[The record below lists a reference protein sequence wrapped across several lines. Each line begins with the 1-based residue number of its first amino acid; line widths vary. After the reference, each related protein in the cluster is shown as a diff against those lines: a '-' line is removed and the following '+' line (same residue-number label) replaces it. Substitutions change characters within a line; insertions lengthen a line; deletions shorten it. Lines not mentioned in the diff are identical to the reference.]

1 VSDPLAQVAALP
13 GVTDAVTDARGSV
26 DRLLGHR
33 ILRRRSAEVSAES
46 ALRGARASAALEG
59 VALPLEEMRGAMAA
73 GSGDGTA
80 GAMGDGVAERHGL
93 GDPVVQGALRISAE
107 IGSLTVTW
115 RQAPRQ
121 VLARLHVL
129 AAAGVVPPGGLGR
142 PRGAGQGVR
151 DPLELGPP
159 PAPREVAAR
168 LDALSGLLTTPTK
181 APALVAGAIVQGE
194 LLALRPFGWGDGM
207 VARAAQ
213 RLTLIDRG
221 LDPKSLT
228 APEVGHEELAE
239 EYADALR
246 AYVEGTPE
254 GVARWVR
261 HCADAV
267 SVAARDSLAIC
278 EAFLR
283 G

>member
-1 VSDPLAQVAALP
+1 VSDPFAQIAELP
-13 GVTDAVTDARGSV
+13 GVADAVNEARGAV

-59 VALPLEEMRGAMAA
+59 VTLSLDDMRGAT
-73 GSGDGTA
+73 GSGSGEDTA
-80 GAMGDGVAERHGL
+80 GGHGV
-93 GDPVVQGALRISAE
+93 GDPVVQGALRVSAE
-107 IGSLTVTW
+107 IGALAETW

-129 AAAGVVPPGGLGR
+129 AAADIASPDDLGR
-142 PRGAGQGVR
+142 PRSEGQDVK
-151 DPLELGPP
+151 DPLGLGPAP
-159 PAPREVAAR
+159 TPAEVAAR
-168 LDALSGLLTTPTK
+168 LDALTALLTRPTK
-181 APALVAGAIVQGE
+181 APALVVGAIVHGE
-194 LLALRPFGWGDGM
+194 LLALRPFGWGDGV

-213 RLTLIDRG
+213 RLTLVARG

-228 APEVGHEELAE
+228 APEVGHAELAD
-239 EYADALR
+239 EYAGALR
-246 AYVEGTPE
+246 AYVSGTPE
-254 GVARWVR
+254 GVRRWVR
-261 HCADAV
+261 HCAEAV
-267 SVAARDSLAIC
+267 SVAARDSQAIC